1 MVSLKDLKG
10 LKVGDLVD
18 IKLKD
23 GKYYFTYT
31 IVEIYIKKKS
41 QVRKIKII
49 KDYIG
54 IVDNILL
61 DINTIEEIAIY
72 DD

>member
-41 QVRKIKII
+41 QVWKIKII

>member
-41 QVRKIKII
+41 QV
-49 KDYIG
+49 
-54 IVDNILL
+54 
-61 DINTIEEIAIY
+61 
-72 DD
+72 